1 MTAQAGGAILSSQA
15 VLMHQRGLLRQ
26 QMRQLRRSI
35 PKTQQQQA
43 AQSLARQ
50 FDRCHLL
57 RPGLR
62 IAVYLALP
70 GEISL
75 HALITKAR
83 HRGCELYAPHV
94 INTHRRQMKFVALT
108 ADSPLQYHRWG
119 MPQVRFPPRGG
130 ISIRQLDLVLVPLVA
145 FDAQGHRLGM
155 GAGFYDRYLA
165 RAGLQRAWQ
174 RPRLLGVAYALQ
186 QVAHVPALPHDVAMP
201 AVMTERGMLHT
212 RHTNR

>member
-1 MTAQAGGAILSSQA
+1 MTAQAGGASSPSQVA
-15 VLMHQRGLLRQ
+15 LVHERGILRQ
-26 QMRQLRRSI
+26 QMRQLRRSL
-35 PKTQQQQA
+35 PRVQQQQA

-50 FDRCHLL
+50 FDRHHLL

-62 IAVYLALP
+62 IAIYLALP

-75 HALITKAR
+75 HALITRAR
-83 HRGCELYAPHV
+83 QRGCELYAPHI
-94 INTHRRQMKFVALT
+94 INAHRRQMKFVALP
-108 ADSPLQYHRWG
+108 ADSILQRHRWG
-119 MPQVRFPPRGG
+119 MPQVRFPQRGG

-145 FDAQGHRLGM
+145 FDSQGHRLGM

-186 QVAHVPALPHDVAMP
+186 QVAEVPALPHDVAMP
-201 AVMTERGMLHT
+201 AVMTERGMLRT
-212 RHTNR
+212 RQTNR